1 MITKVTSDNRT
12 LYMDLF
18 DKASQA
24 LEGTAIYDL
33 DSYFRHLETLV
44 AKNRSFLKLPLD
56 EPYFEIVDG
65 GNAGRRVINIPI
77 DFQRNG
83 ISVQGD
89 ESAEIV
95 YFSIDR
101 YYDSFDLMGPSKAD
115 IEDVTD
121 PKMPLRIVIQWETPS
136 AKGVS
141 LALVDE
147 DGRPFLADDGKLF
160 FGWPIS
166 SEITQVSGNVK
177 FNVRFYQFSGEND
190 ETGKPILAFGMN
202 TQTTTVKI
210 NAAINYDITGQRD
223 YRTDRE
229 LAVFEENGTEIETI
243 LGRNELVLS
252 RIQNSTK
259 YNIEETEESP
269 LPMFL
274 KNLPTAEPTITV
286 THLTTNDQ
294 NEEVE
299 VVEEFSYI
307 DLVDGSLPLQVLAVP
322 SEGAGF
328 ISYGG
333 RRKERPDGNYY
344 NMGAD
349 NSPQD
354 YETLYKKVGEFTA
367 EDIDEAA
374 SITLEQLQTTRVE
387 GLRYYLPNELGIM
400 SPVTNLPV
408 AGEAWRHDELNND
421 FEEAVGE
428 EAATVKYY
436 IALSNRYLATRPG
449 YYFISARNSDGS
461 KLTSALESNKIYVP
475 YPTGLEAENVVGGSN
490 DVEAPAAAFLDAEGA
505 FNLDIEVTEV
515 EGDTVVYTWKHG
527 DAILSEAT
535 AATYTSTVEEADRAL
550 YDEAFS
556 VACYTTRNN
565 ANTQEDN
572 TITRFFRVTKV
583 PTNFAFIV
591 DEPQSP
597 SERMMSGVRERTVV
611 GDNNEMPTIAV
622 DFTGNGMNN
631 AGTAFN
637 FKCDAIKYKWFLA
650 DTEEVVV
657 EDETIRELVGDE
669 IYTNDTPMQEDYTI
683 VSVIDNTIPTI
694 AYTPTQPGDYY
705 CEVINIV
712 NGMESDVARTEY
724 IYARA

>member
-1 MITKVTSDNRT
+1 
-12 LYMDLF
+12 MDLF

-44 AKNRSFLKLPLD
+44 AKDRSFLKLPLD

-65 GNAGRRVINIPI
+65 GNAGRRIINIPL

-115 IEDVTD
+115 IENVTD

-190 ETGKPILAFGMN
+190 TNGKPILAFGMN
-202 TQTTTVKI
+202 TQTATVKI

-259 YNIEETEESP
+259 YNIVETEESP

-274 KNLPTAEPTITV
+274 KNLQTAEPKVTV
-286 THLTTNDQ
+286 THTDTNDEG
-294 NEEVE
+294 EEVE
-299 VVEEFSYI
+299 VTEEFSFI

-322 SEGAGF
+322 SEGTGY

-333 RRKERPDGNYY
+333 RRKDRPDGVYY

-354 YETLYKKVGEFTA
+354 YETLYKKIGDFTA
-367 EDIDEAA
+367 EDIDESAE
-374 SITLEQLQTTRVE
+374 ITLEDLQTTRVE

-400 SPVTNLPV
+400 APVTNLPE
-408 AGEAWRHDELNND
+408 AGAEWRHDELNND
-421 FEEAVGE
+421 FEEALDVAE
-428 EAATVKYY
+428 PTTVKYY

-449 YYFISARNSDGS
+449 YYFISARNSEGS

-475 YPTGLEAENVVGGSN
+475 YPTGLQEEDVEGGSN
-490 DVEAPAAAFLDAEGA
+490 NVEAPAAAFLNENGDFTLEI
-505 FNLDIEVTEV
+505 DVDQT
-515 EGDTVVYTWKHG
+515 EGDSVVYVWKHG
-527 DAILSEAT
+527 DALLVDEVT
-535 AATYTSTVEEADRAL
+535 DTYDSNVEEADQAL
-550 YDEAFS
+550 FDEQYS
-556 VACYTTRNN
+556 VDCYTARNN

-583 PTNFAFIV
+583 PTEFSFII
-591 DEPQSP
+591 DEVQDP
-597 SERMMSGVRERTVV
+597 SERLIGDVRERTAV
-611 GDNNEMPTIAV
+611 GQNNVMPTISV
-622 DFTGNGMNN
+622 DFSNNGMNN
-631 AGTAFN
+631 AGTQFN
-637 FKCDAIKYKWFLA
+637 FKCDKIKYKWFLA
-650 DTEEVVV
+650 DTDEVET
-657 EDETIRELVGDE
+657 EDGEIIRVLEGDE
-669 IYTNDTPMQEDYTI
+669 IYVNDTPMTEDYVELT
-683 VSVIDNTIPTI
+683 VLDNTVPTI
-694 AYTPTQPGDYY
+694 AFTPTQPGDYY
-705 CEVINIV
+705 CEVINVV
-712 NGMESDVARTEY
+712 NGMESKIARTEY
-724 IYARA
+724 IYARI